1 MVICQQ
7 SVITLVIQKKNSF
20 LRINR
25 YLALNLNIS
34 RRDSDNLVEQKTV
47 KINGFLANHG
57 DIVDEDDIVIY
68 KNQVVQ
74 LRKEHEYYLFYK
86 PYGYVSSHKRQGD
99 SKIIYDLINNKSL
112 KFGGRLDK
120 DSEGLMLLSTDG
132 VWLNKYSHPKS
143 NISKKYIV
151 VTDKEINFETF
162 RKTIKDNDEQL
173 KIHEINEIKKLT
185 YEIVL
190 KTGKNREI
198 RRIFEVNNI
207 QIKNLK
213 RVQVDKFKIGKM
225 KIGELKKINYHN

>member
-1 MVICQQ
+1 VNISQ
-7 SVITLVIQKKNSF
+7 VQKKSKL

-25 YLALNLNIS
+25 FLALNLNIS
-34 RRDSDNLVEQKTV
+34 RRDSDTLVEKKNV
-47 KINGFLANHG
+47 KINGNIAQHG
-57 DIVDEDDIVIY
+57 DSVDEDDIVMF
-68 KNQVVQ
+68 KNEVVQ
-74 LRKEHEYYLFYK
+74 PTIEHEYYLFYK

-151 VTDKEINFETF
+151 TTAMEINFETF

-173 KIHEINEIKKLT
+173 KIHKLTELKKLT
-185 YEIVL
+185 YEVVL
-190 KTGKNREI
+190 KTGRNREI
-198 RRIFEVNNI
+198 RRIFDVNNI

-225 KIGELKKINYHN
+225 KIGELKKINYHS

>member
-1 MVICQQ
+1 MNISQV
-7 SVITLVIQKKNSF
+7 QKKNKL

-25 YLALNLNIS
+25 FLALNLNIS
-34 RRDSDNLVEQKTV
+34 RRDSDQLVDKNKI
-47 KINGFLANHG
+47 KINGKIAKHG
-57 DIVDEDDIVIY
+57 DLVGEADLVMF
-68 KNQVVQ
+68 KNEVVQ
-74 LRKEHEYYLFYK
+74 PTKEHEYYLFYK

-99 SKIIYDLINNKSL
+99 SKIIYDLISNKSL

-151 VTDKEINFETF
+151 TTGKEINFETF

-173 KIHEINEIKKLT
+173 KIHRLIELKRLT
-185 YEIVL
+185 YEVTL

-198 RRIFEVNNI
+198 RRIFDLNNI

-225 KIGELKKINYHN
+225 KIGELKKINYHS

>member
-1 MVICQQ
+1 MSIL
-7 SVITLVIQKKNSF
+7 IKQKKNKL

-25 YLALNLNIS
+25 FLALNLNVS
-34 RRDSDNLVEQKTV
+34 RRDSDILVENKSI
-47 KINGFLANHG
+47 KINGVIANHG
-57 DIVDEDDIVIY
+57 DLVDDDDIVMH
-68 KNQVVQ
+68 KNQVIQ
-74 LRKEHEYYLFYK
+74 AIKEHEYFLFYK

-99 SKIIYDLINNKSL
+99 SKIIYDLIHNKSL

-151 VTDKEINFETF
+151 VTSKEINFETF
-162 RKTIKDNDEQL
+162 RKSIKDNDEQL
-173 KIHEINEIKKLT
+173 KIHKLTEIKKLT

-198 RRIFEVNNI
+198 RRIFDVNNI
-207 QIKNLK
+207 PIKNLK
-213 RVQVDKFKIGKM
+213 RIQVDKFKIGKM
-225 KIGELKKINYHN
+225 KIGQLKKIKLT

>member
-1 MVICQQ
+1 MSIL
-7 SVITLVIQKKNSF
+7 IKQKKNKL

-25 YLALNLNIS
+25 FLALNLNVS
-34 RRDSDNLVEQKTV
+34 RRDSDILVENKSI
-47 KINGFLANHG
+47 KINGVIANHG
-57 DIVDEDDIVIY
+57 DLVDDDDIVMH
-68 KNQVVQ
+68 KNQVIQ
-74 LRKEHEYYLFYK
+74 AIKEHEYFLFYK
-86 PYGYVSSHKRQGD
+86 PYGYVSSHKRQGE
-99 SKIIYDLINNKSL
+99 SKIIYDLIHNKSL

-151 VTDKEINFETF
+151 VTSKEINFETF

-173 KIHEINEIKKLT
+173 KIHKITEIKKLT

-198 RRIFEVNNI
+198 RRIFDVNNI
-207 QIKNLK
+207 PIKNLK
-213 RVQVDKFKIGKM
+213 RIQVDKFKIGKM
-225 KIGELKKINYHN
+225 KIGQLKKIKLT

>member
-1 MVICQQ
+1 MNISQV
-7 SVITLVIQKKNSF
+7 QKKSKL

-25 YLALNLNIS
+25 FLALNLNIS
-34 RRDSDNLVEQKTV
+34 RRDSDTLVEKKNV
-47 KINGFLANHG
+47 KINGKIAQHG
-57 DIVDEDDIVIY
+57 DSVDEDDIVMF
-68 KNQVVQ
+68 KNEVVQ
-74 LRKEHEYYLFYK
+74 PTNEHEYYLFYK

-151 VTDKEINFETF
+151 TTAMEINFETF

-173 KIHEINEIKKLT
+173 KIHKLTELKKLT
-185 YEIVL
+185 YEVIL
-190 KTGKNREI
+190 KTGRNREI
-198 RRIFEVNNI
+198 RRIFDVNNI

-225 KIGELKKINYHN
+225 KIGELKKINYHS

>member
-1 MVICQQ
+1 MNISQV
-7 SVITLVIQKKNSF
+7 QKKSKL

-25 YLALNLNIS
+25 FLALNLNIS
-34 RRDSDNLVEQKTV
+34 RRDSDTLVEKKNV
-47 KINGFLANHG
+47 KINGKIAQHG
-57 DIVDEDDIVIY
+57 DSVDEDDIVMF
-68 KNQVVQ
+68 KNEVVQ
-74 LRKEHEYYLFYK
+74 PTSEHEYYLFYK

-99 SKIIYDLINNKSL
+99 SKIIYDLISNKSL

-151 VTDKEINFETF
+151 TTAMEINFETF
-162 RKTIKDNDEQL
+162 RKKIKDNDEQL
-173 KIHEINEIKKLT
+173 KIHKLTELKKLT
-185 YEIVL
+185 YEVVL
-190 KTGKNREI
+190 KTGRNREI
-198 RRIFEVNNI
+198 RRIFDVNNI

-225 KIGELKKINYHN
+225 KIGELKKINYHS

>member
-1 MVICQQ
+1 MNISQV
-7 SVITLVIQKKNSF
+7 QKKSKL

-25 YLALNLNIS
+25 FLALNLNIS
-34 RRDSDNLVEQKTV
+34 RRDSDTLVEKKNV
-47 KINGFLANHG
+47 KINGNIAQHG
-57 DIVDEDDIVIY
+57 DSVDEDDIVMF
-68 KNQVVQ
+68 KNEVVQ
-74 LRKEHEYYLFYK
+74 PTIEHEYYLFYK

-151 VTDKEINFETF
+151 TTAMEINFETF

-173 KIHEINEIKKLT
+173 KIHKLTELKKLT
-185 YEIVL
+185 YEVVL
-190 KTGKNREI
+190 KTGRNREI
-198 RRIFEVNNI
+198 RRIFDVNNI

-225 KIGELKKINYHN
+225 KIGELKKINYHS

>member
-1 MVICQQ
+1 MNISQV
-7 SVITLVIQKKNSF
+7 QKKSKL

-25 YLALNLNIS
+25 FLALNLNIS
-34 RRDSDNLVEQKTV
+34 RRDSDTLVEKKNV
-47 KINGFLANHG
+47 KINGKIAQHG
-57 DIVDEDDIVIY
+57 DSVDEDDIVMF
-68 KNQVVQ
+68 KNEVVQ
-74 LRKEHEYYLFYK
+74 PTIEHEYYLFYK

-99 SKIIYDLINNKSL
+99 SKIIYDLISNKSL

-151 VTDKEINFETF
+151 TTAMEINFETF

-173 KIHEINEIKKLT
+173 KIHKLTELKKLT
-185 YEIVL
+185 YEVVL
-190 KTGKNREI
+190 KTGRNREI
-198 RRIFEVNNI
+198 RRIFDVNNI

-225 KIGELKKINYHN
+225 KIGELKKINYHS

>member
-1 MVICQQ
+1 MNISQV
-7 SVITLVIQKKNSF
+7 QKKSKL

-25 YLALNLNIS
+25 FLALNLNIS
-34 RRDSDNLVEQKTV
+34 RRDSDTLVEKKNV
-47 KINGFLANHG
+47 KINGKIAQHG
-57 DIVDEDDIVIY
+57 DSVDEDDIVMF
-68 KNQVVQ
+68 KNEVVQ
-74 LRKEHEYYLFYK
+74 PTSVHEYYLFYK

-151 VTDKEINFETF
+151 TTAMEINFETF

-173 KIHEINEIKKLT
+173 KIHKLTELKKLT
-185 YEIVL
+185 YEVVL
-190 KTGKNREI
+190 KTGRNREI
-198 RRIFEVNNI
+198 RRIFDVNNI

-225 KIGELKKINYHN
+225 KIGELKKINYHS